1 MINKI
6 SLIITAIFSLWLF
19 HLTYKLRIQNAKLQE
34 ERNMYKRAYLECNTQ
49 IKTANE
55 IIAGDSAKTLIYW

>member
-1 MINKI
+1 M
-6 SLIITAIFSLWLF
+6 WLF